1 MKERYPHF
9 RKATMFSGWIS
20 AMFHHPIFVY
30 PIHVEE
36 LLVLGVAMEQP
47 RRKTQR
53 RTPGWAGFALKNDDF
68 SLGLARSNE
77 FMDVSVI
84 S

>member
-1 MKERYPHF
+1 LNLSHF
-9 RKATMFSGWIS
+9 SSPKSL
-20 AMFHHPIFVY
+20 Y

-53 RTPGWAGFALKNDDF
+53 GTPGWAGFALKNDDF

>member
-1 MKERYPHF
+1 M
-9 RKATMFSGWIS
+9 
-20 AMFHHPIFVY
+20 Y